1 MKAQV
6 GAMSLRLKVALPF
19 VILTMVVSVIGVYVV
34 TRLVTG
40 TLSERL
46 TNQLLESGRVVSDSF
61 IRQEAAHVGAARI
74 IAYTEGVAVALKNED
89 KESLARLALPAF
101 SASTIENL
109 ILISPQGNEIAH
121 FLIDDSEV
129 IKVDLD
135 TGAARSPLVSQF
147 LRNRNPDEAPRRFL
161 GVNLVNEKTYYF
173 TALPVTVDGQFDGVI
188 VVGTSIQTILPAFKT
203 VALADIVLYG
213 ANGQP
218 IATTLGT
225 MDQET
230 FNVLAISEAQYLEA
244 IQAEEVVYGDNF
256 EYAGRSYTLARSP
269 LQIGND
275 RIGVF
280 AVILPLDFVVDFA
293 TSNRNTY
300 IGVFTLLTL
309 VVIVIGYF
317 VSRMII
323 VPLYKLV
330 YTSQAIAQGDFDSR
344 TGINSKDEIGTLA
357 STFDDMTSK
366 LQERTRQLEEANA
379 TLKQIDKTKTN
390 FIQISA
396 HELRTPLTLIMGYS
410 QMLEQD
416 TEKNPELQKL
426 ATGILEGAER
436 MSDVV
441 NSMLDVSR
449 IDSDALFLR
458 KTSIEIQP
466 VINKVHKT
474 FESAFEER
482 NLKFKTEGLEK
493 LPAFSADPDMLQ
505 KVFYHLIMNAIK
517 YTPDGGEVKVVG
529 KYRNG
534 KKPPELEVAV
544 VDTGIGVDPSKKE
557 AIFEKFHQTG
567 DVLLHSSGKTKFK
580 GGGPGLGLAIARGI
594 VQAHGGKIWV
604 ESKGYNEEKLPGSK
618 FIVSFPLQKE
628 SEKEV

>member
-1 MKAQV
+1 
-6 GAMSLRLKVALPF
+6 MSLRLKVALPF

-61 IRQEAAHVGAARI
+61 IRQEAAHVGSARI

-101 SASTIENL
+101 SESTIENL

-121 FLIDDSEV
+121 FLKDGGEIT
-129 IKVDLD
+129 KVDLD

-147 LRNRNPDEAPRRFL
+147 LRNQNPDEAPRRFL

-173 TALPVTVDGQFDGVI
+173 TALPVTVDGRFDGVI

-230 FNVLAISEAQYLEA
+230 LNVLAISEAQYLEA

-300 IGVFTLLTL
+300 IWVFTLLTL

-416 TEKNPELQKL
+416 TEKDPELQKL

-628 SEKEV
+628 SEQEV

>member
-1 MKAQV
+1 
-6 GAMSLRLKVALPF
+6 MSLRLKVALPF
-19 VILTMVVSVIGVYVV
+19 VILTMIVSVIGVYVV

-61 IRQEAAHVGAARI
+61 IRQESAHVGAAQI
-74 IAYTEGVAVALKNED
+74 IAYTDGVAIALRDED
-89 KESLARLALPAF
+89 RETVIRLARPAF
-101 SASTIENL
+101 SAAAIENL

-121 FLIDDSEV
+121 FLIDSGGNF
-129 IKVDLD
+129 IQVDTD
-135 TGAARSPLVSQF
+135 TGAARSPMVSQF
-147 LRNRNPDEAPRRFL
+147 LSNRNPEEAPRRFL
-161 GVNLVNEKTYYF
+161 GVNLVNDETYYF
-173 TALPVTVDGQFDGVI
+173 TALPVTVDGEFDGVI
-188 VVGTSIQTILPAFKT
+188 VVGTSIRTILPAFKN

-218 IATTLGT
+218 IGTTLGT
-225 MDQET
+225 MDEET
-230 FNVLAISEAQYLEA
+230 LKVLSITDAQYMEA

-256 EYAGRSYTLARSP
+256 EYAERRYTLARSP

-293 TSNRNTY
+293 TNNRDTY
-300 IGVFTLLTL
+300 ILVFTLLTL

-330 YTSQAIAQGDFDSR
+330 YTSQAIAQGDLDSR
-344 TGINSKDEIGTLA
+344 TGINSRDEIGTLA
-357 STFDDMTSK
+357 STFDDMTAK

-416 TEKNPELQKL
+416 TEKDPELKKL
-426 ATGILEGAER
+426 ASGILEGAER

-441 NSMLDVSR
+441 DSMLDVSR

-458 KTSIEIQP
+458 KTSMQIEP
-466 VINKVHKT
+466 VIKKIQKG

-534 KKPPELEVAV
+534 KKPPEVEVAV
-544 VDTGIGVDPSKKE
+544 VDTGIGVDPSKKD

-567 DVLLHSSGKTKFK
+567 EVLLHSSGKTKFK

-604 ESKGYNEEKLPGSK
+604 ESKGYNEEKLFGSK

-628 SEKEV
+628 SEQEV

>member
-40 TLSERL
+40 TLGERL

-61 IRQEAAHVGAARI
+61 IRQEAAHVGSARI
-74 IAYTEGVAVALKNED
+74 VAYTEGVAVALKNED

-101 SASTIENL
+101 SESTIENL

-121 FLIDDSEV
+121 FLKDGGEIT
-129 IKVDLD
+129 KVDLD

-244 IQAEEVVYGDNF
+244 IQAEEIVYGDNF

-300 IGVFTLLTL
+300 IWVFTLLTL

-357 STFDDMTSK
+357 STFDDMTAK

-416 TEKNPELQKL
+416 TEKDPELQKL

-441 NSMLDVSR
+441 DSMLDVSR

-466 VINKVHKT
+466 VINKVHRT

-628 SEKEV
+628 SEQEV